1 MGFVS
6 FIVLVVDGDLML
18 ESAEHHPAY
27 DELVSISGEE
37 NVRDGK
43 LDLLVYSRDASPF
56 QFDSPGVVVRPGC
69 TEEVA
74 EIMRV
79 ANGKKIP
86 VVAVGARSSI
96 NGAPLPR
103 VSGAIMLDLTRMDYL
118 REVDE
123 DTMTVT
129 VGAGLRWAELIHLLK
144 EKGFKLGFRGPYGG
158 NAGTVGGS
166 LSGNSIGCGA
176 SRWGGACDSVV
187 GLEVVLPTGEIIRTG
202 SGWNPGS
209 KVFARYS
216 TFNDLT
222 GLFLGDH
229 GTLGVKTEVT
239 LKVYYTPSGVAFADY
254 GFESIEDCA
263 KVMHELQ
270 RRKLAEELVLLGDKN
285 SIELLANSYLDF
297 WSGLECILAVIIE
310 EEDEELANRKKEIV
324 DRIAKRDGRSLGTFL
339 SKAHWTDMFNM
350 VQPLFDS
357 GFWYNTCHLR
367 PISTLPETVKGAL
380 KIFEKYDVKG
390 RGMNWII
397 SALGV
402 DRSYCTGWITLFMG
416 PSENRELMEKVWG
429 ELKQLEL
436 STGGAVP
443 YWCGPLWEREC
454 LSRVSPAFHNLLRKI
469 KGVLD
474 PNNILHPTVF
484 GL

>member
-1 MGFVS
+1 
-6 FIVLVVDGDLML
+6 ML
-18 ESAEHHPAY
+18 ESAKHHPSY
-27 DELVSISGEE
+27 YELVAISGEE
-37 NVRDGK
+37 NVRDSTI
-43 LDLLVYSRDASPF
+43 DLLAYSRDASPF
-56 QFDSPGVVVRPGC
+56 QLDSPGIVVRPGC
-69 TEEVA
+69 TEEVSK
-74 EIMRV
+74 ILKL
-79 ANGKKIP
+79 ANDRKIP
-86 VVAVGARSSI
+86 VVPAGARSSI

-103 VSGAIMLDLTRMDYL
+103 VPNAIMLDLTRMDYL
-118 REVDE
+118 KKLDE

-176 SRWGGACDSVV
+176 SKWGGACDSVV
-187 GLEVVLPTGEIIRTG
+187 GLEVVLPTGEIVNTG
-202 SGWNPGS
+202 SGWNP
-209 KVFARYS
+209 KAKTFARYA

-229 GTLGVKTEVT
+229 GTLGVKTEAT
-239 LKVYYTPSGVAFADY
+239 LKVYYTPNGVAFADY
-254 GFESIEDCA
+254 GFDSIEDCA

-270 RRKLAEELVLLGDKN
+270 RRNLAEELVLLGDRN
-285 SIELLANSYLDF
+285 SIDLLANSYLDF
-297 WSGLECILAVIIE
+297 YEHLECILAVIIE
-310 EEDEELANRKKEIV
+310 EESEEIANKKKDLV
-324 DRIAKRDGRSLGTFL
+324 DQIAKKDGRSLGTFL

-367 PISTLPETVKGAL
+367 PISTLPQTVKGAL
-380 KIFEKYDVKG
+380 KIFKKYDVKG
-390 RGMNWII
+390 KGMNWII

-416 PSENRELMEKVWG
+416 DPTNKPLMEKVWS
-429 ELKQLEL
+429 ELKQMEF

-443 YWCGPLWEREC
+443 YWCGPLWEGEC
-454 LSRVSPAFHNLLRKI
+454 LSHVSPNFYDLLKKI

-474 PNNILHPTVF
+474 PNNILHPMVF